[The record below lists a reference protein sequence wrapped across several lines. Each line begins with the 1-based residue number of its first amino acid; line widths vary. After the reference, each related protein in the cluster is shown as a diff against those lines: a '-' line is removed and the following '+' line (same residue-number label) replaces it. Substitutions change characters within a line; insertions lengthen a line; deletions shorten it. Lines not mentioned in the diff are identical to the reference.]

1 MDWDEGVSD
10 QTSRGQSLFTKIF
23 DWHNFNMMSLYY
35 FLGFFDIMHAWYFYF
50 YATMV
55 NILAGFYTPQKLFT
69 WGLGF
74 YNVVMQF
81 LFSFLNAMR
90 MQKSKYV
97 KMEIIHAMRK
107 SKYG

>member
-1 MDWDEGVSD
+1 MKGLVIRRLGVSH
-10 QTSRGQSLFTKIF
+10 SLQRFLIGIILTGC
-23 DWHNFNMMSLYY
+23 LYY

-55 NILAGFYTPQKLFT
+55 NILAGFYTPYKLFT